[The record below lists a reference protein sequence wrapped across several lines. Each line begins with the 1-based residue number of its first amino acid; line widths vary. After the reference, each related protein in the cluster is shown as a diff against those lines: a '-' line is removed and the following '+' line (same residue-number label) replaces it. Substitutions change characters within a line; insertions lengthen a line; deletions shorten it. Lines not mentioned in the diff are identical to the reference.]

1 MARRIHL
8 EPHLSTAELERRYR
22 QAKDGT
28 LRAWWQI
35 IWLLARGQ
43 TAKDIAVSTGY
54 SRYWIGQL
62 AKRYNE
68 HGPQGMSDRRRTD
81 SRRAPLLLSAAQ
93 QDELRAALRGP
104 APEGQLWSGRVVAE
118 WMAARLGRPVRYQV
132 GWAYLIRLG
141 GRPRAPRPRHAAA
154 DPAAQEAF
162 KKR

>member
-35 IWLLARGQ
+35 LWLLARGQ
-43 TAKDIAVSTGY
+43 TAKDLAESTGY

-62 AKRYNE
+62 AKRYNDE
-68 HGPQGMSDRRRTD
+68 GPSGLRDRRRTD
-81 SRRAPLLLSAAQ
+81 SRRASPLLSPTQ
-93 QDELRAALRGP
+93 QEELRTALRGP

-141 GRPRAPRPRHAAA
+141 GRPRVPRPRHVAA

-162 KKR
+162 KKS